1 MYVPVCACVVDW
13 RQTQGSSLPP
23 TTGQVTTKTAATTLD
38 RCETVCCYALTGRFM
53 THSQCSPGAHVS
65 MAMQSTSGAS
75 LTTCPLSLSSNTRL
89 VTDKIQKLPA
99 LFLLEVVVYTSSGR
113 LFLSHVIQNEGTL
126 AFSFGPYTSVFTT
139 TENLSVSLEYR

>member
-1 MYVPVCACVVDW
+1 MYVPVCVCVVDW

-113 LFLSHVIQNEGTL
+113 LFLSHVIQNEGMMWEHL
-126 AFSFGPYTSVFTT
+126 
-139 TENLSVSLEYR
+139 LSVSVHIPLFSPPLKIF